1 MRKITIVL
9 LTLFMLNAGCRFSS
23 NGPSEERRYRIATLN
38 GPSSMGMIR
47 LIDSLRSSSET
58 EFSIDILNE
67 PMQVRKMMLE
77 DEAEFAV
84 LPTTMAALL
93 YNKGMDYIM
102 VAVPVWGSLYLLGND
117 TTINNW
123 ESLRG
128 RNINIMGRGMT
139 PDILFRYLLKKYN
152 VDPDKDVV
160 LDYSFPTHIEMANAL
175 AAGQVKTGVVSEPQ
189 ASLVL
194 NRNKN
199 VHLIFDLNKEW
210 EKQEG
215 FPMTQTALLV
225 KRSVIEE
232 NPKLV
237 KKIMKAC
244 ENSTLWVNQNPEA
257 AAQLIVKYGILPD
270 FQTAVNS
277 IPRSNLSFSRASGI
291 KEMIEK
297 YLQLFYEID
306 PDIIGGKIPDEK
318 FYY

>member
-1 MRKITIVL
+1 MRKITIIL
-9 LTLFMLNAGCRFSS
+9 LTLFVLNAGCRFSP
-23 NGPSEERRYRIATLN
+23 NGHSDERIYKIATLN
-38 GPSSMGMIR
+38 GPSSIGMIK

-58 EFSIDILNE
+58 EISIDILNE

-93 YNKGMDYIM
+93 YNKGMDYVM
-102 VAVPVWGSLYLLGND
+102 VAVPVWGSLYLLGSD

-123 ESLRG
+123 EALRG

-139 PDILFRYLLKKYN
+139 PDILFRYLLKNYN
-152 VDPDKDVV
+152 IDPDKDVV

-175 AAGQVKTGVVSEPQ
+175 AAGQVETGVVSEPQ
-189 ASLVL
+189 SSLVL

-210 EKQEG
+210 EKLEG
-215 FPMTQTALLV
+215 YPMTQTALLV

-232 NPKLV
+232 NPKLI

-244 ENSTLWVNQNPEA
+244 ENSTLWVNQNPDA
-257 AAQLIVKYGILPD
+257 AAHLIVKYGILPD
-270 FQTAVNS
+270 YQTAVDA

-291 KEMIEK
+291 KEMIGK
-297 YLQLFYEID
+297 YLKHFYDID

>member
-9 LTLFMLNAGCRFSS
+9 LTLLTLNAGCRFSP
-23 NGPSEERRYRIATLN
+23 NGRPDERSYKIATLN
-38 GPSSMGMIR
+38 GPSSIGMIK

-58 EFSIDILNE
+58 EVTIDILNE

-102 VAVPVWGSLYLLGND
+102 VAVPVWGSLYLLGKD
-117 TTINNW
+117 ITINNW
-123 ESLRG
+123 ERLRG
-128 RNINIMGRGMT
+128 RNIHIMGRGMT
-139 PDILFRYLLKKYN
+139 PDILFRYLLKIYN
-152 VDPDKDVV
+152 IDPDREVV
-160 LDYSFPTHIEMANAL
+160 LDYSFPTHIEMANAM
-175 AAGQVKTGVVSEPQ
+175 AAGQVQTGVVSEPQ
-189 ASLVL
+189 ASLVM

-210 EKQEG
+210 EKHEG
-215 FPMTQTALLV
+215 YPMTQTALLV

-237 KKIMKAC
+237 KKIMRAC
-244 ENSTLWVNQNPEA
+244 ENSTLWVNDNHEA

-270 FQTAVNS
+270 YETAVNA
-277 IPRSNLSFSRASGI
+277 IPRSNLGFSQASGI

-297 YLQLFYEID
+297 YLKIFYEID

>member
-9 LTLFMLNAGCRFSS
+9 LTLLTLIAGCRFSS
-23 NGPSEERRYRIATLN
+23 NGISEERSYKIATLN
-38 GPSSMGMIR
+38 GPSSIGMIK
-47 LIDSLRSSSET
+47 LIDSLRSSSDPEVT
-58 EFSIDILNE
+58 IDILNE

-77 DEAEFAV
+77 DEAQFAV

-102 VAVPVWGSLYLLGND
+102 IAVPVWGSLYLLGND
-117 TTINNW
+117 STINNW
-123 ESLRG
+123 EKLRG
-128 RNINIMGRGMT
+128 KNINIMGRGMT
-139 PDILFRYLLKKYN
+139 PDILFRYLLKKYDL
-152 VDPDKDVV
+152 DPDKDIS
-160 LDYSFPTHIEMANAL
+160 LDYSFPTHLEMANAI
-175 AAGQVKTGVVSEPQ
+175 AAGQAKTGVVSEPQ

-210 EKQEG
+210 EKYEG

-225 KRSVIEE
+225 KKSVLER

-237 KKIMKAC
+237 KRIMSAC
-244 ENSTLWVNQNPEA
+244 EKSTIWVNRNPGEA
-257 AAQLIVKYGILPD
+257 ANLIVKYGILPD
-270 FQTAVNS
+270 YQTAVNS
-277 IPRSNLSFSRASGI
+277 IPRSNLSFSQASVI

-297 YLQLFYEID
+297 YLKVFYDID
-306 PDIIGGKIPDEK
+306 PEIIGGKIPDEK

>member
-9 LTLFMLNAGCRFSS
+9 LTLLTLNAGCRFSP
-23 NGPSEERRYRIATLN
+23 NGRPDERSYKIATLN
-38 GPSSMGMIR
+38 GPSSIGMIKM
-47 LIDSLRSSSET
+47 IDSLRNTNDSEVK
-58 EFSIDILNE
+58 IDILNE

-102 VAVPVWGSLYLLGND
+102 IAVPVWGSLYLLGND
-117 TTINNW
+117 TTINSW
-123 ESLRG
+123 EALRG
-128 RNINIMGRGMT
+128 RRINIMGRGMT

-152 VDPDKDVV
+152 IEPDKDLL
-160 LDYSFPTHIEMANAL
+160 LDYGFPTHLEMANAM
-175 AAGQVKTGVVSEPQ
+175 AAGRAEIGVVSEPQ

-194 NRNKN
+194 NKNKD

-210 EKQEG
+210 KKHEG

-225 KRSVIEE
+225 KRSVLEE

-237 KKIMKAC
+237 KKVMMAC
-244 ENSTLWVNQNPEA
+244 EKSTLWVNSNHEA
-257 AAQLIVKYGILPD
+257 AAHLIVKYGILPD
-270 FQTAVNS
+270 YQTAVNS
-277 IPRSNLSFSRASGI
+277 IPRSNLSFSRASEI
-291 KEMIEK
+291 KEMVEK
-297 YLQLFYEID
+297 YLKLFYEID